1 MKKRTPPR
9 MKELSWTAQCSCS
22 CGCNNDEH
30 ITVTVKSLFL
40 SFKLLWDGLGLGPVE
55 EFLLLGCLVIYGE
68 YNLARFTNFESVGNN
83 GLISGTNFPVLLNY
97 DSVTILSA
105 GNKFS
110 TVADIPAH
118 HSDFPNSMTFL
129 QFSDIFLLVPS
140 PALLLKKRTK
150 RKRSIEWPQKQGT
163 QQHA

>member
-1 MKKRTPPR
+1 MKKRRTPYERIKSLAPPTNVVVVV
-9 MKELSWTAQCSCS
+9 MM
-22 CGCNNDEH
+22 N
-30 ITVTVKSLFL
+30 ITVTVTSL
-40 SFKLLWDGLGLGPVE
+40 FKLLCNGFGLGPVE
-55 EFLLLGCLVIYGE
+55 EFLLLGCLVVYGE

-150 RKRSIEWPQKQGT
+150 RKRSIE
-163 QQHA
+163 